1 MEETKRRRFII
12 RAVLEGEVD
21 IGEAPGP
28 APIDWDKD
36 PLEGIVWMDGKSY
49 NTNTGALA
57 DATNEHCTPKFS
69 VQDCT
74 YYLTKTAG
82 NYLAIFAWDE
92 NDQYLGRIQYD
103 GLYQLDSRYKY
114 ALKIYQTAAFDPS
127 TVSLMPKN
135 NEETAASRIEINL
148 NDHIGS
154 FSVVS
159 GSFELN
165 IGTALS
171 SQGIAANN
179 MKDKIKSAN
188 YMALLQT
195 SNRTYF
201 AKYAPVRFCFYN
213 VSTLQFQIDGVAAN
227 TAALEAYL
235 ADHQVSIILNGD

>member
-36 PLEGIVWMDGKSY
+36 PLEGIEWMDNKSY
-49 NTNTGALA
+49 SVSTGVLENAA
-57 DATNEHCTPKFS
+57 NEHCTTKFS
-69 VQDCT
+69 VQQCT
-74 YYLTKTAG
+74 YYLKKTAG
-82 NYLAIFAWDE
+82 SYLAIFAWDE
-92 NDQYLGRIQYD
+92 NDQYLGRIQHD

-114 ALKIYQTAAFDPS
+114 ALKINQPSSFDPS

-135 NEETAASRIEINL
+135 NEDTAAERIEINL
-148 NDHIGS
+148 NDNIGS

-165 IGTALS
+165 VGTALS
-171 SQGIAANN
+171 AQGITSGN

-188 YMALLQT
+188 HMALLET
-195 SNRTYF
+195 GNRVYF
-201 AKYAPVRFCFYN
+201 ANYSPVRFCFYN
-213 VSTLQFQIDGVAAN
+213 VSTLQFQIAGVAAN

-235 ADHQVSIILNGD
+235 ADHDVSIILNGD